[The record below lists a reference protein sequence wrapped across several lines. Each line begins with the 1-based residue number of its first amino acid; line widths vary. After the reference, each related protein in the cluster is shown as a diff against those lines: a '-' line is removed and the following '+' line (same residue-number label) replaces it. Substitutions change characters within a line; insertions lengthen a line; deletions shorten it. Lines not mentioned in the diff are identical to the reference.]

1 MQQKLFPR
9 FGSFNDGFLLLSFM
23 CPFSISY
30 TWSAPFSRVRT
41 NAKWLKFYFR
51 LFFTSLFSRHMSL
64 HVISVNDHLHDNF
77 DVSLSLHPN
86 RWEFFKICTT
96 ENMFCLLFCWLLL
109 TFDIL
114 FFVLSWR
121 LVRTNK
127 ILVFSSINALFI
139 FKTTLSDQ
147 LKFPALWKYDLLGRI
162 SFFCCLQFWLVLTWS
177 SIPC

>member
-1 MQQKLFPR
+1 MCWKKKFRCVLVFLFHFVNNKLQQKLFPR

-77 DVSLSLHPN
+77 DVSPSLHPN
-86 RWEFFKICTT
+86 RWEFFKICT
-96 ENMFCLLFCWLLL
+96 
-109 TFDIL
+109 
-114 FFVLSWR
+114 
-121 LVRTNK
+121 K
-127 ILVFSSINALFI
+127 
-139 FKTTLSDQ
+139 
-147 LKFPALWKYDLLGRI
+147 WKYVLPFILSIVVDFWH
-162 SFFCCLQFWLVLTWS
+162 SVFCSELAPS
-177 SIPC
+177 SN